1 MITGL
6 RKQIAGSVL
15 GLSILALGT
24 AGCGTLTGATL
35 GGATGAG
42 IGAATHHN
50 VGRSAAIGA
59 GVGAGLGALYDVYQ
73 YNRRYDYDYYGYR
86 NRD

>member
-24 AGCGTLTGATL
+24 AGCGTMVGATL

-42 IGAATHHN
+42 VGAATHHN

-73 YNRRYDYDYYGYR
+73 YSRPYDYGYR
-86 NRD
+86 YRD